1 MGRRINTKFSRDY
14 ETKKIICY
22 ICGCKCALIGSRE
35 HEIPCLVD
43 WLKKYPKHE
52 EFAPTMPKPY
62 PDPFT
67 ATAEEIDHYNQK
79 AAKSAKLCD
88 ENTQRYAIS
97 ISNDIKALPLHK
109 THEEVPLTE
118 RVVGFEKLNEN
129 LKQEVSTAEK
139 KRGLAQKILSKTIA
153 TKTLLHECLVN
164 FMDKY
169 ALHVPQLQDPGR
181 VPKGHQ
187 YAYKLDESATKED
200 LLLHPCCV
208 EIDEQKRAS
217 TPGTASLVSRKKIR
231 ITAEASRKRFD

>member
-1 MGRRINTKFSRDY
+1 
-14 ETKKIICY
+14 
-22 ICGCKCALIGSRE
+22 
-35 HEIPCLVD
+35 
-43 WLKKYPKHE
+43 
-52 EFAPTMPKPY
+52 MPKSY
-62 PDPFT
+62 PDPFA

-79 AAKSAKLCD
+79 AARSAKLCD

-97 ISNDIKALPLHK
+97 ISNDVKALPLHK
-109 THEEVPLTE
+109 AHEEVPLTE

-129 LKQEVSTAEK
+129 LNRQDISTAEK
-139 KRGLAQKILSKTIA
+139 KRGPTQKMLSKTIA

-187 YAYKLDESATKED
+187 YAYKLDESATKD
-200 LLLHPCCV
+200 LVLHPCCV

-217 TPGTASLVSRKKIR
+217 TPGTASLVSRKKIC